1 VQTTLVSQPP
11 KLLDQIRNKLR
22 VKHYAIRTEEQYL
35 HWIKRYI
42 LFHGKLRHPGDM
54 GAARMEAFLTDL
66 AVAGKVSASTQ
77 IASDITLR

>member
-1 VQTTLVSQPP
+1 MENTSDSQSP

-42 LFHGKLRHPGDM
+42 LFQGKRHPKDM
-54 GAARMEAFLTDL
+54 SAAQIEAFLTNL
-66 AVAGKVSASTQ
+66 AVAGKVSASTR
-77 IASDITLR
+77 IASDVMLR

>member
-1 VQTTLVSQPP
+1 MHTTPTAQPP

-35 HWIKRYI
+35 HWIKRFI
-42 LFHGKLRHPGDM
+42 LFHGKRHPKDM
-54 GAARMEAFLTDL
+54 GAAQIEAFLTNF